1 MITDLQGASR
11 DGGRAREANI
21 VSREHHRTCAGVRER
36 TRAGDQVTEVVAARA
51 VDDQGRAIDDRSP
64 EGLIGETIIVGAQR
78 ARGDAGANLQGTGAD
93 GNRTRVDIGAGKDH
107 RARTL
112 LGVTGIALVR
122 IGETTRHRQSNGG
135 IDREVAVGAVSIN
148 VESRNRGIGGDDNIA
163 GEIEGAE
170 HGVARIGAHDRPA
183 IQGE

>member
-1 MITDLQGASR
+1 M
-11 DGGRAREANI
+11 E
-21 VSREHHRTCAGVRER
+21 
-36 TRAGDQVTEVVAARA
+36 
-51 VDDQGRAIDDRSP
+51 DQGRVVDDRSP

-112 LGVTGIALVR
+112 LGVARIGLVR